1 MDWEALFDPQIIKRG
16 WDYYQQDVI
25 TNFHS
30 RDGKITATV
39 RGSKRYQ
46 VELDVQGDQLRAGS
60 CTCPYATGDR
70 YCKHMAAVLFMAD
83 DLNTMGDTPQPDES
97 VINQLLGQA
106 TEQQVKAFLAQTMRI
121 DPGLISLFARQ
132 LVQDK
137 GKGREDLADY
147 KNRLDRIIQTYTGN
161 THAVD
166 YEQAD
171 RFTTVMGQF
180 LSQEV
185 RRLIA
190 ESQLEMAFDVINQL
204 VLKTARL
211 HFDDGLDDEVMWLV
225 DECVHA
231 WRRVLKRADLQLKRK
246 AYAWFQTHAEGLNA
260 FAVDALSLVFESFS
274 EPEFL
279 QEKYAWTSK
288 ELRAVR
294 KIRYKSER
302 QRHRYRWAKWHLCV
316 MQQLKLAPDKI
327 EQFCL
332 VYLDVKPVRL
342 AYVDLCVERQDYA
355 TAIRQLIAG
364 QQNAHPL
371 RETAFSDRLRR
382 LYRQLAKASTPEQK
396 LSLFALSYQL
406 GDTGFYRALK
416 QQYAAS
422 EWPIKRTQ
430 LLGMLPGNTDLLPLL
445 AIDQLYP
452 ELLAGVMD
460 RPGLQA
466 VQTYQRVLLPKYA
479 PQLIQKYVQELQR
492 LAEPA
497 KSRDQYHQLVVL
509 LVNLSKLPGGRL
521 AANRVADDWRQD
533 YHRRSAMMDELNL
546 YFN

>member
-25 TNFHS
+25 TNFRN

-46 VELDVQGDQLRAGS
+46 VELDVRGDQLRAGS
-60 CTCPYATGDR
+60 CTCPYAAGDR

-83 DLNTMGDTPQPDES
+83 DLSTMGDTLQPDES
-97 VINQLLGQA
+97 AINQLLGQA

-121 DPGLISLFARQ
+121 DPGLVSLFARQ
-132 LVQDK
+132 LAQDK

-147 KNRLDRIIQTYTGN
+147 QRRLDRIIQTYTGN

-166 YEQAD
+166 YEQAAQ
-171 RFTTVMGQF
+171 FTTVMGQF

-190 ESQLEMAFDVINQL
+190 AGQLEMAFDVINQL

-211 HFDDGLDDEVMWLV
+211 HFDDGLGDEVMWLV

-231 WRRVLKRADLQLKRK
+231 WRRVLKQADPQLKRK
-246 AYAWFQTHAEGLNA
+246 AYVWFQKHAAGLND
-260 FAVDALSLVFESFS
+260 FAADALALVFESFS

-294 KIRYKSER
+294 QIRYKSER
-302 QRHRYRWAKWHLCV
+302 QRQRYRWAKWHLCV

-332 VYLDVKPVRL
+332 HYLSVKPVRL
-342 AYVDLCVERQDYA
+342 AYVDLCMERQDYA
-355 TAIRQLIAG
+355 TAIRQLITG
-364 QQNAHPL
+364 QQNAQPL

-430 LLGMLPGNTDLLPLL
+430 LLGMLPGNTDQLPLL

-452 ELLAGVMD
+452 ELLAEVMD

-466 VQTYQRVLLPKYA
+466 LLTYQRVLLPKYA

-497 KSRDQYHQLVVL
+497 KSRDQYHRLVIL
-509 LVNLSKLPGGRL
+509 LVNLSKLPGGRP